1 MNDRRHS
8 SGAGLVLREAVEARQ
23 EAPPTPVLPEKSI
36 AECLDQVADDR
47 RARRPVKKDD
57 FVPGE

>member
-36 AECLDQVADDR
+36 AECLKSPTIA
-47 RARRPVKKDD
+47 
-57 FVPGE
+57 VPDGR